1 MADNG
6 LVYKLFDL
14 SAFMERQNNLDEC
27 LQDLA
32 GLAANILDVH
42 NCSIMLLKDDRD
54 AHEISLRVFAHS
66 GYLPDIAKYEATK
79 IEEGIAGYVASSGES
94 LFVEDIDKSR
104 FSPLKR
110 GRYKSKGFISVP
122 IRIYDRVV
130 GVINANSP
138 VHKTNVERKDLEL
151 TNIISLLIS
160 KSLQII
166 QLQSLLRSNYAQF
179 ALARERD
186 LELVSADQNPGSVA
200 KILAKTFYNEMS
212 KAGFGAD
219 HIITTA
225 TEILSLLSEE
235 REREGDTPAAYK
247 E

>member
-1 MADNG
+1 MTGNG
-6 LVYKLFDL
+6 LIYKLFDL
-14 SAFMERQNNLDEC
+14 SAFMEKQNNLDEC
-27 LQDLA
+27 LQELA
-32 GLAANILDVH
+32 VLAANILEVH
-42 NCSIMLLKDDRD
+42 NCSIMLLKDDRE

-66 GYLPDIAKYEATK
+66 GYLPDIAKHEAMK
-79 IEEGIAGYVASSGES
+79 IEEGIAGYVASFGES
-94 LFVEDIDKSR
+94 LFVEDINKSG
-104 FSPLKR
+104 FSQLKR

-122 IRIYDRVV
+122 IMIHDRVV

-138 VHKTNVERKDLEL
+138 KHKANIERRDLDL
-151 TNIISLLIS
+151 LKIISLLIS

-186 LELVSADQNPGSVA
+186 PEIISAGQNPGSAVR
-200 KILAKTFYNEMS
+200 ILAKTFYNEMS
-212 KAGFGAD
+212 RAGFGPD

-235 REREGDTPAAYK
+235 REKPANLTNITN
-247 E
+247 

>member
-1 MADNG
+1 MTDNG
-6 LVYKLFDL
+6 LIYKLFDL
-14 SAFMERQNNLDEC
+14 SAFMERQNNLDEG

-32 GLAANILDVH
+32 VLAANILEVH
-42 NCSIMLLKDDRD
+42 NCSIMLLKDDRE

-66 GYLPDIAKYEATK
+66 GYLPDIAKSEAMK

-104 FSPLKR
+104 FAPLKR

-122 IRIYDRVV
+122 ITIHERVV

-138 VHKTNVERKDLEL
+138 KHKPNIEIRDIEILK
-151 TNIISLLIS
+151 IISLLIS
-160 KSLQII
+160 KSIQII

-179 ALARERD
+179 ALAREKSP
-186 LELVSADQNPGSVA
+186 ELISAGQNPGSVA

-225 TEILSLLSEE
+225 TEILSLLSD
-235 REREGDTPAAYK
+235 EREGREDPVACK